1 MAIIIIIISQM
12 SAEATYHLRFKLH
25 VNLLHDV
32 EAETPI
38 LWHLMWRV
46 DSLEKPHN
54 ARKN

>member
-1 MAIIIIIISQM
+1 MAIIIIIVSQM